1 MNGRACLRAASFRT
15 RLRAGGFTLIEVLV
29 ALAILALTAVLAW
42 QATAALVDGELRLSS
57 EATRWRALDQAF
69 ARLEADLRQAQ
80 PRAVRTPA
88 GSEAAWIGAT
98 EAHGGSAIVFSR
110 AGPEFESEPGAAGQR
125 IAYRLRDGALEVVY
139 WPTLDRPRDD
149 STAYR
154 LIDDIAGFRVDHFAS
169 TGEWVS
175 AWPRFGEA
183 TLPRAVRVML
193 TLASGETIE
202 RLFALQ

>member
-1 MNGRACLRAASFRT
+1 MNACTPGTGSRKCSKAN
-15 RLRAGGFTLIEVLV
+15 GFTLIEVLV

-42 QATAALVDGELRLSS
+42 QATAALVDGEVRLSS

-80 PRAVRTPA
+80 PRAVRTSA
-88 GSEAAWIGAT
+88 GLEAPWLGAT

-110 AGPEFESEPGAAGQR
+110 AGPEFDNEPNAAGQR
-125 IAYRLRDGALEVVY
+125 IAYRLREGSLEVVY
-139 WPTLDRPRDD
+139 WPTLDRQRDE

-154 LIDDIAGFRVDHFAS
+154 LVDDVAGFRVEHFAS
-169 TGEWVS
+169 GGHWVS

-183 TLPRAVRVML
+183 PLPRAVRVFL

-202 RLFALQ
+202 RWFALR